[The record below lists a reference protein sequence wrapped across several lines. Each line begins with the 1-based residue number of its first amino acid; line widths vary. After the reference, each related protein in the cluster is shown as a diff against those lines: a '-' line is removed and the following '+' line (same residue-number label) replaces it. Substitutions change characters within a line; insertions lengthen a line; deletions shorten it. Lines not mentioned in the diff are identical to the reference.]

1 MAGGKKKKSSS
12 KKKANGAARK
22 GTRGKTNLPSSVS
35 LDDVLSQ
42 AESAMEMANVEVAL
56 QLFEYVASVLRNRVH
71 GDNATSSEANDER
84 NVDEDKK
91 TLASVLGKMGELK
104 ASMGNV
110 DAARVDF
117 LDAIELMGHSLN
129 VAACNIHNDV
139 SMDLLDIVDI
149 NLSTAQHCEHLAG
162 LYLYLGQLSSGCE
175 ALTSFKTGVHEL
187 KKAVSILERLCNCA
201 ASAKGNG
208 NTRIGEVKKEM
219 MEVDGIKEMTSEEL
233 IRYLEETRR
242 QLCSAHCSIAELY
255 LTDLCDEPD
264 AEIACEKELQSAI
277 KLDEISYE
285 LYSNESK
292 SNLNDSNNKLDPP
305 PPDALQTMANLR
317 MSQSRPH
324 DAYECIL
331 KAYERM
337 KVGCEAMSA
346 LVGLG
351 KDGGELEMQNK
362 AQELVEVDAA
372 SCLPSYEFRCQT
384 AKLFLECG
392 SAINCNEKSEPP
404 SDNIT
409 TTKKCAESAIQILG
423 SLMAENDEVVEVW
436 YLLGCAFMAFSPPN
450 IDSAH
455 YYWDQCMTM
464 LIKVK
469 EEMEEC
475 IDDDNSDAAKDL
487 EAIEQQIDEVKN
499 KLNDLGMKD
508 KMDNSI

>member
-84 NVDEDKK
+84 NVEEDKK

-175 ALTSFKTGVHEL
+175 ALASFKTGMHEL

-233 IRYLEETRR
+233 IRYLEETR
-242 QLCSAHCSIAELY
+242 
-255 LTDLCDEPD
+255 
-264 AEIACEKELQSAI
+264 
-277 KLDEISYE
+277 
-285 LYSNESK
+285 
-292 SNLNDSNNKLDPP
+292 
-305 PPDALQTMANLR
+305 
-317 MSQSRPH
+317 
-324 DAYECIL
+324 
-331 KAYERM
+331 
-337 KVGCEAMSA
+337 
-346 LVGLG
+346 
-351 KDGGELEMQNK
+351 
-362 AQELVEVDAA
+362 
-372 SCLPSYEFRCQT
+372 
-384 AKLFLECG
+384 
-392 SAINCNEKSEPP
+392 
-404 SDNIT
+404 
-409 TTKKCAESAIQILG
+409 
-423 SLMAENDEVVEVW
+423 
-436 YLLGCAFMAFSPPN
+436 
-450 IDSAH
+450 
-455 YYWDQCMTM
+455 
-464 LIKVK
+464 
-469 EEMEEC
+469 
-475 IDDDNSDAAKDL
+475 
-487 EAIEQQIDEVKN
+487 
-499 KLNDLGMKD
+499 
-508 KMDNSI
+508 